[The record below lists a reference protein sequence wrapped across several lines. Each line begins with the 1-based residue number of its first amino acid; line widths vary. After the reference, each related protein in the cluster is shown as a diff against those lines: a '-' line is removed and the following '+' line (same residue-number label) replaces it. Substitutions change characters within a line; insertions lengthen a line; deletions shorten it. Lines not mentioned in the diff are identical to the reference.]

1 MATLTRNSGSSN
13 YVVFIL
19 NSTTTGYT
27 ATIYKNGVPDTSNNR
42 LNGEFKVNSTAQ
54 TVSCTGLSGS
64 TEYEFYVKTPYGN
77 TNTVCT
83 IGGYETDCSGS
94 GGGGD
99 SDCEDIYPVNLE
111 GLSYVC
117 SSSYWNIAADTSTEK
132 AITITPIQW
141 FESSQLMRLQVNVKM
156 ASSYSRKTGG
166 RITKITLTD
175 SVGNTGTISFTASS
189 GNQFINGNG
198 TNIWSGTKDFYWPS
212 GKTKTFSVTV
222 AWATYSDYEYS
233 SDGCIETWY
242 MDNNGNGSKTGIVA
256 TYTGSIEGLEFY
268 WKTSTD
274 RPVKDKEIADYITAA
289 KWNSLCNSDKVNL
302 SSLANKTSGVS
313 KIIGT
318 EVRQILLALG
328 GSSSTYPLASFQP
341 NQPVLAKWFTDI
353 EDLYNS

>member
-1 MATLTRNSGSSN
+1 MAELIWNPSSKTVFVKVDSSAGYGQDYEIIGSLGSEKTGTTSPGGLTTNTNWKPSYNNETLTLYINNAYKGEGCYTGSTINWGSS
-13 YVVFIL
+13 
-19 NSTTTGYT
+19 
-27 ATIYKNGVPDTSNNR
+27 
-42 LNGEFKVNSTAQ
+42 
-54 TVSCTGLSGS
+54 
-64 TEYEFYVKTPYGN
+64 
-77 TNTVCT
+77 
-83 IGGYETDCSGS
+83 CSGS

-141 FESSQLMRLQVNVKM
+141 FESSQLMRLQVKVKM
-156 ASSYSRKTGG
+156 ASSYSRQTGG
-166 RITKITLTD
+166 RVTKITLTD

-222 AWATYSDYEYS
+222 AWATYSDYDYS
-233 SDGCIETWY
+233 SDGCIETWH

-268 WKTSTD
+268 WKTSTN
-274 RPVKDKEIADYITAA
+274 RPAKDKEIADYITAA